1 MLLYYLLSI
10 SSTKVFIIVYLVS
23 ILLFC
28 YFYLFIKNVIL
39 LYKLKYGIIDIEI
52 LVTSLDNF
60 YLDYSMYNVQMYT
73 MYIVHII
80 HL

>member
-52 LVTSLDNF
+52 LVTSLGNF